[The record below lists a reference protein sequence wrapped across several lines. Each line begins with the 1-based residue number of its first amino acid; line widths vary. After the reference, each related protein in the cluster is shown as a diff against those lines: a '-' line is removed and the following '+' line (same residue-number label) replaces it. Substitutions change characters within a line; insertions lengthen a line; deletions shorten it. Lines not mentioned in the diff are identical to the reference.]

1 MDSLAECWSYPAT
14 RWKTPM
20 AKSKVILP
28 RDPPRRALT
37 KKQALRHLIHAA
49 VRMISSGED
58 PFATHILIQSA
69 DKLLID
75 LAKRSDKSLSF
86 RWDDPKIIKPE
97 FRDALI
103 EVHRETF
110 NFFKHADLDHDK
122 ALHVGDIAM
131 SNVLQLGA
139 CVVNYHG
146 LFAEM
151 TDHMHLAW
159 SLARLVFPK
168 GFVMEAERSKFDE
181 AALSF
186 ANEPLSEYL
195 LRFWNDPL
203 FRQIFHKLAEERA
216 ADLQDMLPFYS
227 ARFSEFSK

>member
-1 MDSLAECWSYPAT
+1 MFRNRRVRSAAFCLGGNCALHGQPHGMLVLSNDPAG
-14 RWKTPM
+14 KPPLM

-28 RDPPRRALT
+28 RHPPRRALT

-49 VRMISSGED
+49 VRMISLGED

-103 EVHRETF
+103 KLHRETF

-122 ALHVGDIAM
+122 TLHVGDIAN
-131 SNVLQLGA
+131 STVLQLGA

-151 TDHMHLAW
+151 TDHMRLAW
-159 SLARLVFPK
+159 SLAKLVFPK
-168 GFVMEAERSKFDE
+168 GFVMEVERLK
-181 AALSF
+181 
-186 ANEPLSEYL
+186 
-195 LRFWNDPL
+195 
-203 FRQIFHKLAEERA
+203 
-216 ADLQDMLPFYS
+216 
-227 ARFSEFSK
+227 